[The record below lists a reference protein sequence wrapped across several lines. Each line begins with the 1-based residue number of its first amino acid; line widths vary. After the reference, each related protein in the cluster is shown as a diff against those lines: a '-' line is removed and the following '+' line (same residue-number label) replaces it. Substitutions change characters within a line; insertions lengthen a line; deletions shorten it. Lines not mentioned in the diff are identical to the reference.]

1 MYRMIMKHIINF
13 MWNYE
18 LINEKIPRKFSYYFI
33 ILKFETI
40 SYRVNFKLI
49 KEYIYI
55 QSLAMYIRL
64 LCLMLAKRIDY
75 ALRRKIVSLADKIAK
90 CKVEIPGVQII
101 YDSQ

>member
-1 MYRMIMKHIINF
+1 
-13 MWNYE
+13 
-18 LINEKIPRKFSYYFI
+18 
-33 ILKFETI
+33 
-40 SYRVNFKLI
+40 
-49 KEYIYI
+49 
-55 QSLAMYIRL
+55 MYIRL